1 MTATLAIQLPDTFAD
16 SLATKVSVPGVL
28 PVDAVEQILTETII
42 GSLSDSQSVQLLKP
56 PCVRLHPM
64 YFADRCATLFHLARD
79 GCATWCVDLVF
90 SSAMESAV
98 DNINVVATGLELK
111 PINYGLEIHSYRL
124 TTKRL
129 KKQVNHV
136 LRPNH
141 LVIPMAV
148 FADALRALEL
158 LPSLEQ
164 PYVANPRPG
173 PRSQGFE
180 YGIADFEF
188 VSFDHMVTGKR
199 RFCSCSQVANDKMLA
214 TARGMTGHYSADSW
228 PHQVV
233 SLLTDASY
241 EDSVCHLSIARR
253 SGPEMAGIVYWD
265 AVQEFVPPYV
275 NQLMLSEGIDKA
287 TARAEVQQTL
297 GISRWVR
304 EAEMYGIVKK
314 LFPEHVVMREASPPW
329 LGRQRLDVFIPA
341 LNLAMEHQGEQHY
354 RPVSAFGGEEALK
367 RATERDEIK
376 RRLCQEN
383 GVHLVEIRFD
393 EPLATAALRRRLQRY
408 LKPSHSI

>member
-1 MTATLAIQLPDTFAD
+1 MTATLAIQLPDTF
-16 SLATKVSVPGVL
+16 SSNLATKVSIPGVR

-42 GSLSDSQSVQLLKP
+42 GSLSNSQSVQLLKP
-56 PCVRLHPM
+56 PSVRLHPM

-79 GCATWCVDLVF
+79 GYATWYVDLVF
-90 SSAMESAV
+90 SSALESAV
-98 DNINVVATGLELK
+98 DNIDVVATGLELK
-111 PINYGLEIHSYRL
+111 PINYGLESHSYQL

-129 KKQVNHV
+129 KTQVNHV
-136 LRPNH
+136 LRLNH
-141 LVIPMAV
+141 VVIPRSVFSEVLSAV
-148 FADALRALEL
+148 ES
-158 LPSLEQ
+158 LPPLEQ

-180 YGIADFEF
+180 HGIADFEF

-199 RFCSCSQVANDKMLA
+199 RVCSCSRTANDKMLA
-214 TARGMTGHYSADSW
+214 TARGMTGQCSAGSW

-241 EDSVCHLSIARR
+241 EDSVCHLCIARR
-253 SGPEMAGIVYWD
+253 SGPEMAGIVYGD
-265 AVQEFVPPYV
+265 AIQQFVAPYV
-275 NQLMLSEGIDKA
+275 NQLMLSDGTDKA

-304 EAEMYGIVKK
+304 EAEMHGIVKK
-314 LFPEHVVMREASPPW
+314 LFPDHVVMREASPSW
-329 LGRQRLDVFIPA
+329 LGRQRLDVFIPT
-341 LNLAMEHQGEQHY
+341 LNLALEHQGEQHY

-376 RRLCQEN
+376 RRLCREN
-383 GVHLVEIRFD
+383 GVHLVEIGFD
-393 EPLATAALRRRLQRY
+393 EPLTAATLRTRLRRY
-408 LKPSHSI
+408 IH